1 MFGIPEWAIGV
12 GFIILAGSI
21 AKAVFGRMQPSE
33 GPRGRHVSRRDLS
46 HLLDGVQQRLGA
58 IEAGRQALAEDDGIT
73 ARLAELEERLDF
85 VERMLAKQRDAE
97 RISPPK
103 A

>member
-1 MFGIPEWAIGV
+1 VFGIPEWAMGV

-21 AKAVFGRMQPSE
+21 AKAVFGRGQTERLS
-33 GPRGRHVSRRDLS
+33 GRHASRRDLTQ
-46 HLLDGVQQRLGA
+46 LLDGVQQRLGA
-58 IEAGRQALAEDDGIT
+58 IESGRQGLGDDEGVA

-85 VERMLAKQRDAE
+85 VERMLAKQRESD
-97 RISPPK
+97 RIGPPK

>member
-1 MFGIPEWAIGV
+1 VFGIPEWAIGI
-12 GFIILAGSI
+12 GFIILAASI
-21 AKAVFGRMQPSE
+21 AKAVFGRMLPSE
-33 GPRGRHVSRRDLS
+33 GLRGRHASRRDLS
-46 HLLDGVQQRLGA
+46 QLLDGVQQRLGT
-58 IEAGRQALAEDDGIT
+58 IEAGRQGLAQDDGVT

-103 A
+103 T